1 MLCFMSHAQLR
12 FVNINSPHQCPP
24 IVVPIMRPRN
34 PTLCCARIAEA
45 NQGPFVGHP
54 SLDKSAQSVIL
65 CAARQNSRNSQWTT
79 SVVPEPFFFFP
90 KKVEQ
95 VLHKAISRAS
105 AFLVDG
111 VHRPAHIRPSIG
123 VFVAP
128 QERFHHGPSSNRLPS
143 FFTTMRDI
151 CFLYDCTS
159 SVPVSS
165 QLILQHRRSL
175 ASRAASP
182 NRRSRHMAS
191 ISSSPCLCH
200 VSLERLTSH
209 LQRILQTVTHKS
221 SHQFITL
228 LPSASNPE
236 LPVVIVCP

>member
-1 MLCFMSHAQLR
+1 MQCFMSHAQLS
-12 FVNINSPHQCPP
+12 FVNVDRAISVHQLLFPSPG
-24 IVVPIMRPRN
+24 PRN
-34 PTLCCARIAEA
+34 PTLCCASIAEA
-45 NQGPFVGHP
+45 NQVPFAGHP
-54 SLDKSAQSVIL
+54 SLDKSAQSVIF

-79 SVVPEPFFFFP
+79 SVVPEPFSR
-90 KKVEQ
+90 KKKLEQ

-105 AFLVDG
+105 AFLLDG

-143 FFTTMRDI
+143 FFTTVRDI

-175 ASRAASP
+175 PSRAASP
-182 NRRSRHMAS
+182 NQ
-191 ISSSPCLCH
+191 ILGI
-200 VSLERLTSH
+200 RL
-209 LQRILQTVTHKS
+209 
-221 SHQFITL
+221 
-228 LPSASNPE
+228 N
-236 LPVVIVCP
+236 